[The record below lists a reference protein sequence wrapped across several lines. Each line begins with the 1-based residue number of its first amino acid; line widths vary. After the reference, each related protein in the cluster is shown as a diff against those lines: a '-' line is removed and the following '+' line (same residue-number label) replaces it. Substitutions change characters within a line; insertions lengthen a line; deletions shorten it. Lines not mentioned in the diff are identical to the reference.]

1 MEQTIAAIATPVGKG
16 GVAIIRISGKDA
28 HACLDKVFKKK
39 NMEMRK
45 MYYGGVY
52 DGENL
57 IDKCLC
63 VKFDKNASYTGEETS
78 EIQCHGGY
86 ASARDILETV
96 LKNGARMASSG
107 EFTRRAFMNG
117 KIDLSQAE
125 AVSDIIE
132 ADTKSASRAA
142 ARLLSGALGQ
152 KITGFQDSIKELL
165 TAIEAGI
172 DYPDEID
179 EQHTAL
185 TIKTE
190 VQKMLPEIENL
201 ISGYRQ
207 GRITKEGLKV
217 CLLGKPNAGKSS
229 LLNSICG
236 YERAIVTDIA
246 GTTRDTLHEI
256 LDFDGIR
263 VDLFDTAGIR
273 ESEDIIEKAGV
284 KRSTLTAEES
294 DVILAVMDATE
305 TPDFSFMD
313 FNKLQ
318 DKKGLF
324 VFNKCDVN
332 KPKDATLPVDWNRVE
347 ISCKTGEN
355 VLKVIDFIKNVAK
368 QNDTSSALTV
378 TSARHYDALVN
389 ARNCLLN
396 CLEEMPPD
404 ILSIDLTTAWSELGV
419 ITGQTVTE
427 DIVNNIFEK
436 FCVGK

>member
-1 MEQTIAAIATPVGKG
+1 METIAAIATPAGKG
-16 GVAIIRISGKDA
+16 GVAIIRISGDNA
-28 HACLDKVFKKK
+28 HACLDKVFFKE

-52 DGENL
+52 DGNML

-63 VKFDKNASYTGEETS
+63 VKFDKNASYTGEETA

-96 LKNGARMASSG
+96 LKNGARMAESG
-107 EFTRRAFMNG
+107 EFTRHAFMNG

-125 AVSDIIE
+125 AVGDIIE
-132 ADTKSASRAA
+132 AETKSASRAA
-142 ARLLSGALGQ
+142 ARLLSGALGE
-152 KITGFQDSIKELL
+152 KISSFQDTIKELL

-179 EQHTAL
+179 EQHTCE
-185 TIKTE
+185 TIQAE
-190 VQKMLPEIENL
+190 VNKMLPEIEKL

-229 LLNSICG
+229 LLNAICG

-263 VDLFDTAGIR
+263 VHLFDTAGIR
-273 ESEDIIEKAGV
+273 ESDDIIEIAGV
-284 KRSTLTAEES
+284 KRSNLTAEES
-294 DVILAVMDATE
+294 DVILFVVDSSVE
-305 TPDFSFMD
+305 TDFSFVD
-313 FNKLQ
+313 TNKLQ

-324 VFNKCDVN
+324 VFNKCDIALKNEN
-332 KPKDATLPVDWNRVE
+332 KLPFDWQKIE
-347 ISCKTGEN
+347 ISCKTGHGVE
-355 VLKVIDFIKNVAK
+355 KVIDFIKAIAK
-368 QNDTSSALTV
+368 ESDTSNALTV
-378 TSARHYDALVN
+378 TSARHYEALLN
-389 ARNCLLN
+389 AKNSLLN
-396 CLEEMPPD
+396 CLSEMPPD
-404 ILSIDLTTAWSELGV
+404 ILSIDLTNAWSELGV

>member
-1 MEQTIAAIATPVGKG
+1 METIAAIATPAGKG
-16 GVAIIRISGKDA
+16 GVAIIRISGDGA
-28 HACLDKVFKKK
+28 HACLDKVFKKQ

-52 DGENL
+52 DGETL

-63 VKFDKNASYTGEETS
+63 VKFDKNASFTGEETA

-96 LKNGARMASSG
+96 LKNGAKMAASG

-125 AVSDIIE
+125 AVGDIIE
-132 ADTKSASRAA
+132 ADTKNASRAA

-152 KITGFQDSIKELL
+152 KITNFQDQLKELL
-165 TAIEAGI
+165 TEIEAGI

-179 EQHTAL
+179 EQHTSQ
-185 TIKTE
+185 TIKALVE
-190 VQKMLPEIENL
+190 NMLPEIEKL
-201 ISGYRQ
+201 ISGYNQ

-256 LDFDGIR
+256 LDIEGLR
-263 VDLFDTAGIR
+263 VHLFDTAGIR
-273 ESEDIIEKAGV
+273 ESEDIIEVQGV
-284 KRSTLTAEES
+284 KRSNLTAKES
-294 DVILAVMDATE
+294 DVILLVLDLSEELDLTFV
-305 TPDFSFMD
+305 DFEQL
-313 FNKLQ
+313 K

-324 VFNKCDVN
+324 VLNKTDIKKEEN
-332 KPKDATLPVDWNRVE
+332 ILLPDIFERTE
-347 ISCKTGEN
+347 ISCKTGEGID
-355 VLKVIDFIKNVAK
+355 KVIDFIKSVARE
-368 QNDTSSALTV
+368 NDVTDQLTV
-378 TSARHYDALVN
+378 TSARHYEALIN
-389 ARNCLLN
+389 AKNSLLN
-396 CLEEMPPD
+396 CLSELPPD
-404 ILSIDLTTAWSELGV
+404 ILSIDLTNAWSELGV

>member
-1 MEQTIAAIATPVGKG
+1 METIAAIATPAGKG
-16 GVAIIRISGKDA
+16 GVAIIRISGEGA
-28 HACLDKVFKKK
+28 HACLDKVFKKQ

-52 DGENL
+52 DGETL

-63 VKFDKNASYTGEETS
+63 VKFDKNASFTGEETA

-96 LKNGARMASSG
+96 LKNGAHMAQSG

-125 AVSDIIE
+125 AVGDIIE
-132 ADTKSASRAA
+132 ADTKNASRAA
-142 ARLLSGALGQ
+142 ARLLSGALGK
-152 KITGFQDSIKELL
+152 KITSFQDQLKELL
-165 TAIEAGI
+165 TEIEAGI

-179 EQHTAL
+179 EQHTSE
-185 TIKTE
+185 TIKAVVE
-190 VQKMLPEIENL
+190 NMLPEIEKL
-201 ISGYRQ
+201 ISGYNQ

-229 LLNSICG
+229 LLNAICG

-256 LDFDGIR
+256 LDIEGLR
-263 VDLFDTAGIR
+263 VHLFDTAGIR
-273 ESEDIIEKAGV
+273 ESEDIIEVQGV
-284 KRSTLTAEES
+284 KRSNLTAQES
-294 DVILAVMDATE
+294 DVILLVLDLSE
-305 TPDFSFMD
+305 ELDLSFIDFEQLK
-313 FNKLQ
+313 N
-318 DKKGLF
+318 KKGLF
-324 VFNKCDVN
+324 VLNKTDIKKEENIV
-332 KPKDATLPVDWNRVE
+332 LPDIFEKTE
-347 ISCKTGEN
+347 ISCKTGEGID
-355 VLKVIDFIKNVAK
+355 KVIDFIKSVAK
-368 QNDTSSALTV
+368 ENDVTDQLTV
-378 TSARHYDALVN
+378 TSARHYEALIN
-389 ARNCLLN
+389 AKNSLLN
-396 CLEEMPPD
+396 CLSELPPD
-404 ILSIDLTTAWSELGV
+404 ILSIDLTNAWSELGV

>member
-1 MEQTIAAIATPVGKG
+1 METIAAIATPAGKG
-16 GVAIIRISGKDA
+16 GVAIIRISGDGA
-28 HACLDKVFKKK
+28 HACLDRVFKKQ

-52 DGENL
+52 DGETL

-63 VKFDKNASYTGEETS
+63 VKFDKNASFTGEKTA

-96 LKNGARMASSG
+96 LKNGAKMAASG

-125 AVSDIIE
+125 AVGDIIE
-132 ADTKSASRAA
+132 ADTKNASRAA

-152 KITGFQDSIKELL
+152 KITSFQDQLKELL
-165 TAIEAGI
+165 TEIEAGI

-179 EQHTAL
+179 EQHTSQ
-185 TIKTE
+185 TIKAVVE
-190 VQKMLPEIENL
+190 NMLPEIEKL
-201 ISGYRQ
+201 ISGYNQ

-229 LLNSICG
+229 LLNAICG

-256 LDFDGIR
+256 LDIEGLR
-263 VDLFDTAGIR
+263 VHLFDTAGIR
-273 ESEDIIEKAGV
+273 ESEDIIEVQGV
-284 KRSTLTAEES
+284 KRSNLTAQES
-294 DVILAVMDATE
+294 DVILLVLDLSEELDLTFV
-305 TPDFSFMD
+305 DFEQL
-313 FNKLQ
+313 K

-324 VFNKCDVN
+324 VLNKTDIKKEEN
-332 KPKDATLPVDWNRVE
+332 IILPDIFEKVE
-347 ISCKTGEN
+347 ISCKTGEGID
-355 VLKVIDFIKNVAK
+355 KVIDFIKSVARE
-368 QNDTSSALTV
+368 NDVTDQLTV
-378 TSARHYDALVN
+378 TSARHYEALIN
-389 ARNCLLN
+389 AKNSLLN
-396 CLEEMPPD
+396 CLSELPPD
-404 ILSIDLTTAWSELGV
+404 ILSIDLTNAWSELGV

>member
-1 MEQTIAAIATPVGKG
+1 METIAAIATPAGKG
-16 GVAIIRISGKDA
+16 GVAIIRISGEGA
-28 HACLDKVFKKK
+28 HDCLDRVFKKQ

-52 DGENL
+52 DGETL

-63 VKFDKNASYTGEETS
+63 VKFDKNASFTGEETA

-96 LKNGARMASSG
+96 LKNGAKMAKSG

-125 AVSDIIE
+125 AVGDIIE
-132 ADTKSASRAA
+132 ADTKNASRAA
-142 ARLLSGALGQ
+142 ARILSGALGQ
-152 KITGFQDSIKELL
+152 KISNFQDQLKELL
-165 TAIEAGI
+165 TEIEAGI

-179 EQHTAL
+179 EQHTSE
-185 TIKTE
+185 TIQAVVE
-190 VQKMLPEIENL
+190 NMIPEIEKL
-201 ISGYRQ
+201 ISGYNM

-229 LLNSICG
+229 LLNAVCG

-256 LDFDGIR
+256 LDIAGLR
-263 VDLFDTAGIR
+263 VHLFDTAGIR
-273 ESEDIIEKAGV
+273 ESDDIIEIQGV
-284 KRSTLTAEES
+284 KRSNLTAKES
-294 DVILAVMDATE
+294 DVILLVLDLSE
-305 TPDFSFMD
+305 DLDLSFVDFEEL
-313 FNKLQ
+313 K

-324 VFNKCDVN
+324 VLNKQDIKVN
-332 KPKDATLPVDWNRVE
+332 ENIILPELWEKVE
-347 ISCKTGEN
+347 ISCKTGEGID
-355 VLKVIDFIKNVAK
+355 KVVDFIKSVARE
-368 QNDTSSALTV
+368 NDVSDQLTV
-378 TSARHYDALVN
+378 TSARHYEALVN
-389 ARNCLLN
+389 AKNSLLN
-396 CLEEMPPD
+396 CLTELPPD
-404 ILSIDLTTAWSELGV
+404 ILSIDLTNAWSELGV

>member
-1 MEQTIAAIATPVGKG
+1 METIAAIATPAGKG
-16 GVAIIRISGKDA
+16 GVAIIRISGDGA
-28 HACLDKVFKKK
+28 HACLDKVFKKQ

-52 DGENL
+52 DGETL

-63 VKFDKNASYTGEETS
+63 VKFDKNASFTGEETA

-96 LKNGARMASSG
+96 LKNGAKMAASG

-125 AVSDIIE
+125 AVGDIIE
-132 ADTKSASRAA
+132 ADTKNASRAA

-152 KITGFQDSIKELL
+152 KITSFQDQLKELL
-165 TAIEAGI
+165 TEIEAGI

-179 EQHTAL
+179 EQHTSA
-185 TIKTE
+185 TIQAVVE
-190 VQKMLPEIENL
+190 NMLPEIEKL
-201 ISGYRQ
+201 ISGYNQ

-229 LLNSICG
+229 LLNAICG

-256 LDFDGIR
+256 LDIEGLR
-263 VDLFDTAGIR
+263 VHLFDTAGIR
-273 ESEDIIEKAGV
+273 ESEDIIEVQGV
-284 KRSTLTAEES
+284 KRSNLTAQES
-294 DVILAVMDATE
+294 DVILLVLDLSE
-305 TPDFSFMD
+305 ELDLSFVDFEQL
-313 FNKLQ
+313 K

-324 VFNKCDVN
+324 VLNKTDIKKEESVV
-332 KPKDATLPVDWNRVE
+332 LPSMFDRVE
-347 ISCKTGEN
+347 ISCKTGEGID
-355 VLKVIDFIKNVAK
+355 KVIDFIKSVAK
-368 QNDTSSALTV
+368 ENDVTDQLTV
-378 TSARHYDALVN
+378 TSARHYEALVN
-389 ARNCLLN
+389 AKNSLLN
-396 CLEEMPPD
+396 CLNELPPD
-404 ILSIDLTTAWSELGV
+404 ILSIDLTSAWSELGV

>member
-1 MEQTIAAIATPVGKG
+1 METIAAIATPAGKG
-16 GVAIIRISGKDA
+16 GVAIIRISGDDA
-28 HACLDKVFKKK
+28 HACLDKVFKKQ

-52 DGENL
+52 DGETL

-63 VKFDKNASYTGEETS
+63 VKFDKNASFTGEETA

-96 LKNGARMASSG
+96 LKNGAKMAASG

-125 AVSDIIE
+125 AVGDIIE
-132 ADTKSASRAA
+132 ADTKNASRAA

-152 KITGFQDSIKELL
+152 KITSFQDQLKELL
-165 TAIEAGI
+165 TEIEAGI

-179 EQHTAL
+179 EQHTSQ
-185 TIKTE
+185 TIKAVVE
-190 VQKMLPEIENL
+190 NMLPEIERL
-201 ISGYRQ
+201 ISGYNQ

-229 LLNSICG
+229 LLNAICG

-256 LDFDGIR
+256 LDIEGLR
-263 VDLFDTAGIR
+263 VHLFDTAGIR
-273 ESEDIIEKAGV
+273 ESEDIIEVQGV
-284 KRSTLTAEES
+284 KRSNLTAQES
-294 DVILAVMDATE
+294 DVILLVLDLSE
-305 TPDFSFMD
+305 ELDLSFVDFD
-313 FNKLQ
+313 LLK

-324 VFNKCDVN
+324 VLNKTDIKKEESVV
-332 KPKDATLPVDWNRVE
+332 LPSMFDRVE
-347 ISCKTGEN
+347 ISCKTGEGID
-355 VLKVIDFIKNVAK
+355 KVIDFIKSVAK
-368 QNDTSSALTV
+368 ENDVTDQLTV
-378 TSARHYDALVN
+378 TSARHYEALVN
-389 ARNCLLN
+389 AKNSLLN
-396 CLEEMPPD
+396 CLNELPPD
-404 ILSIDLTTAWSELGV
+404 ILSIDLISAWSELGV

>member
-1 MEQTIAAIATPVGKG
+1 METIAAIATPAGKG
-16 GVAIIRISGKDA
+16 GVAIIRISGDSA
-28 HACLDKVFKKK
+28 HACLDKVFKKQ

-52 DGENL
+52 DGETL

-63 VKFDKNASYTGEETS
+63 VKFDKKASFTGEETA

-96 LKNGARMASSG
+96 LKNGAKMAASG

-125 AVSDIIE
+125 AVGDIIE
-132 ADTKSASRAA
+132 ADTKNASRAA

-152 KITGFQDSIKELL
+152 KITSFQDQLKELL
-165 TAIEAGI
+165 TEIEAGI

-179 EQHTAL
+179 EQHTSQ
-185 TIKTE
+185 TIKAVVE
-190 VQKMLPEIENL
+190 NMLPEIEKL
-201 ISGYRQ
+201 ISGYNQ

-229 LLNSICG
+229 LLNAICG

-256 LDFDGIR
+256 LDIEGLR
-263 VDLFDTAGIR
+263 VHLFDTAGIR
-273 ESEDIIEKAGV
+273 ESEDIIEVQGV
-284 KRSTLTAEES
+284 KRSNLIAQES
-294 DVILAVMDATE
+294 DVILLVLDLSEELDLTFV
-305 TPDFSFMD
+305 DFEQL
-313 FNKLQ
+313 K

-324 VFNKCDVN
+324 VLNKTDIKKEEN
-332 KPKDATLPVDWNRVE
+332 ISLPDIFEKTE
-347 ISCKTGEN
+347 ISCKTGEGID
-355 VLKVIDFIKNVAK
+355 KVIDFIKSVAK
-368 QNDTSSALTV
+368 ENDVTDQLTV
-378 TSARHYDALVN
+378 TSARHYEALVN
-389 ARNCLLN
+389 AKNSLLN
-396 CLEEMPPD
+396 CLNELPPD
-404 ILSIDLTTAWSELGV
+404 ILSIDLTSAWSELGV